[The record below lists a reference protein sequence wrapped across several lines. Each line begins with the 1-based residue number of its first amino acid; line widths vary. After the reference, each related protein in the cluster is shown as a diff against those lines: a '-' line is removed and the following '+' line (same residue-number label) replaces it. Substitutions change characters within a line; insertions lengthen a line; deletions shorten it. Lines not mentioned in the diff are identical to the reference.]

1 MSMNLSA
8 QLEQKLETT
17 LAMKQMMAHSLVE
30 SVRETIAQLRSGALG
45 DTSGLLG
52 VVIRTALLQA
62 KEQIRDP
69 HVQAALESY
78 FGDPQNISYMAS
90 KTDAIAQAT
99 ISGFDPFVRQALIE
113 GLPNEG
119 DGKYALTPGHQEMKT
134 TFASL
139 DRALKDPNKLQTEL
153 EEKTKSAR
161 KLRKNIGTGFISEIS
176 EGRTALQMAEVLAP
190 HLKVAQQLFTIAFR
204 VQGAD
209 GEPILPRFFRE
220 AAVMKDLDWEI
231 SDRISRRFVT
241 RFASARSNAP
251 AYEFSDAMIN
261 TIGEFTLVSLGVLDP
276 TLFRRARGNVQ
287 EIDVLFADQ
296 LDDDATDGARSMAAS
311 LSKYN
316 LAERGPIYWCR
327 WALPD
332 GVQLTRM
339 TDELV
344 RDFMRITVAKD
355 TREVLD
361 AFKFDAFFEKIKD
374 LRRQA
379 SGDKAERA
387 AHYAEALSEALTQPE
402 FRNFLIERCSTQW
415 FLQLQRLLQMKS

>member
-1 MSMNLSA
+1 MSLSA
-8 QLEQKLETT
+8 NLEQKLETT
-17 LAMKQMMAHSLVE
+17 LAMKQVMAHSLVE
-30 SVRETIAQLRSGALG
+30 SVRDTIAQLRSGALG

-52 VVIRTALLQA
+52 VVMRTTLLQA
-62 KEQIRDP
+62 KDQIRDP
-69 HVQAALESY
+69 HVHAALVAY

-90 KTDAIAQAT
+90 KADAIAQAT

-119 DGKYALTPGHQEMKT
+119 DGKYALTPGHQELRT
-134 TFASL
+134 TFSSL
-139 DRALKDPNKLQTEL
+139 DKALKDPKKLEAEL

-161 KLRKNIGTGFISEIS
+161 ELRKDIGAGFISEIS
-176 EGRTALQMAEVLAP
+176 EGRTALQMAEVLAH
-190 HLKVAQQLFTIAFR
+190 HLKVAQQLFKIAFR

-209 GEPILPRFFRE
+209 GDPLLPRFFRE

-241 RFASARSNAP
+241 RFASARSNTP

-276 TLFRRARGNVQ
+276 SLFRRARGHVP

-296 LDDDATDGARSMAAS
+296 LSDDATDGAKGLAAS
-311 LSKYN
+311 LRKYN

-327 WALPD
+327 WALPE
-332 GVQLTRM
+332 GVKLTRM

-361 AFKFDAFFEKIKD
+361 AFKFDAFFEKIKE
-374 LRRQA
+374 LKRQT

-387 AHYAEALSEALTQPE
+387 ARYAEALSEALSRPE
-402 FRNFLIERCSTQW
+402 FRNFLIERCSTHW
-415 FLQLQRLLQMKS
+415 FPRLQGLLQMKS